1 MSFKKYIEAQRHNYQ
16 EVEKLPHFNML
27 VGQIEKIYNHTIKI
41 FPSNVPVRFIRFL
54 LLFHKSFVSAATLI
68 AQCQPDDAAPI
79 TRRAI
84 EIARICLASKFDDD
98 NYERWLSYEK
108 RYERWQKRE
117 QNEKPPYLPTIKLN
131 LPDNHPILEDLMRE
145 LGILS
150 DAFVHFTPEYFSS
163 LNWKDDTEGEPP
175 TINLSYFI
183 SDQEILERELLI
195 LAGCHAKFLQII
207 DECID
212 RYLYNQQTWKSMMV
226 SLYDTG
232 SKLGKLFEITTDK
245 EKL

>member
-1 MSFKKYIEAQRHNYQ
+1 MSFKEYIEAQRHNYQ
-16 EVEKLPHFNML
+16 EVEKLPHFNIL
-27 VGQIEKIYNHTIKI
+27 VGQIENIYNHTIKI

-54 LLFHKSFVSAATLI
+54 LLFHKSFISAATLI

-84 EIARICLASKFDDD
+84 EIARICLASKYDGD
-98 NYERWLSYEK
+98 NYEKWLSYEK

-131 LPDNHPILEDLMRE
+131 LPDNHPIFEDLMLE

-163 LNWKDDTEGEPP
+163 LNWKDDTESEPP

-183 SDQEILERELLI
+183 SDQKILKRELLI
-195 LAGCHAKFLQII
+195 FVGCHAKFLQII

-212 RYLYNQQTWKSMMV
+212 RYLYKQQTWKSMMA
-226 SLYDTG
+226 SLYNTG
-232 SKLGKLFEITTDK
+232 SKLGKSFEITTDK
-245 EKL
+245 EKP